1 MGTGEAPVPPF
12 RCFIISR
19 VDAAAADGSS
29 MSSEAASRYNTE
41 ATEML
46 TVDILG
52 GH

>member
-19 VDAAAADGSS
+19 VDAADGSS